1 MSYYFTFNFP
11 QNLKPCS
18 VNDLL
23 RLLLIPRKWRHYL
36 RTERQILINGT
47 YHYFNQ
53 MVFPDDKIELWLNHI
68 ESSQNTYPPS
78 GKMPEVI
85 YEDQNLLI
93 INKPAGQKTHPNL
106 SETNTALNDCATYL
120 GYSPFIVHRL
130 DMLTSGLLLVAKNP
144 AVVPI
149 LNRQLS
155 SKIFHREYLAV
166 VNMTKPI
173 ADTGIINLPL
183 GRDPLD
189 KRKREI
195 VADGLRAITHYQILK
210 CFSNNTALIQLDLET
225 GRTHQIR
232 VHLAAIGC
240 PIVGD
245 PLYNPN
251 FVNKEYLH
259 LTAYQ
264 VSLLLPFSF
273 KELKVNL
280 PKAKIPLLK

>member
-183 GRDPLD
+183 GHDPLD
-189 KRKREI
+189 KRKRKI
-195 VADGLRAITHYQILK
+195 VTDGLKAITHYQILK

-251 FVNKEYLH
+251 FVNKKYLH

-264 VSLLLPFSF
+264 ISLLLPFSF

>member
-78 GKMPEVI
+78 GQMPEVI

-183 GRDPLD
+183 GRNPLD

-195 VADGLRAITHYQILK
+195 VADGLNAITHYQILK

>member
-36 RTERQILINGT
+36 RTEHQILINGT

-53 MVFPDDKIELWLNHI
+53 MVFPDDKIELWLKHI
-68 ESSQNTYPPS
+68 ESSQNTYPAS
-78 GKMPEVI
+78 GQMPEVI

-195 VADGLRAITHYQILK
+195 VADGLKAITHYQILK
-210 CFSNNTALIQLDLET
+210 CFSNNTALIKLDLET

-259 LTAYQ
+259 LTAYK